1 MVKKNNKK
9 ALCKIKYS
17 EWIIGL
23 YPISVK
29 TGEPIGSKPFVS
41 TNMTTENVN
50 WEMTENKFQHFI
62 FFENL

>member
-29 TGEPIGSKPFVS
+29 TGEL